1 MLRPFL
7 PRTLAEEAGAKVVAI
22 YTMESNESGLSYL
35 ERMKSNLTEIA
46 KSLKE

>member
-1 MLRPFL
+1 MSPAASK
-7 PRTLAEEAGAKVVAI
+7 TLAEEAGGKVVAI

-35 ERMKSNLTEIA
+35 ERMKRNLTEIA